1 MLNKKEQSILNF
13 IINEIEI
20 EERYVQKY
28 VTKFTVPAKVQD
40 ELWENFPETL
50 LKLAPYMTLTEEVTI
65 KMIRSK
71 NPLFL
76 RVVLK
81 KSLTEDEQLCLV
93 ECCPE
98 KLKEHQDNLDKE
110 YDCLFP
116 STERAYRL
124 AQETNPD
131 LPDIDYIWID

>member
-20 EERYVQKY
+20 EERFVQKY
-28 VTKFTVPAKVQD
+28 VTKFTVPGRVQQ

-50 LKLAPYMTLTEEVTI
+50 LKLAPYMTLTEDVTI
-65 KMIRSK
+65 QMIRSK

-98 KLKEHQDNLDKE
+98 KLKEHQGFLDKE

-116 STERAYRL
+116 STERAYKK
-124 AQETNPD
+124 AKEKNPD